1 MYFVYILQSLSTG
14 RFYVGQCN
22 HLIQRF
28 HEHQRGANLATRN
41 RGPWWMPYYEI
52 HSTRTAAIKRERQ
65 IKNMKSAASIR
76 RIIGRFLEP
85 PQRSLD

>member
-22 HLIQRF
+22 HLIERF
-28 HEHQRGANLATRN
+28 REHQRGANLATRN
-41 RGPWWMPYYEI
+41 RGPWWMPYYET
-52 HSTRTAAIKRERQ
+52 HPTRIDAIKRERQ

-76 RIIGRFLEP
+76 RIIGRLPETA
-85 PQRSLD
+85 